1 MKDIKQHFDVP
12 RETIQQLE
20 KFVDLLLTSNKSMNL
35 IGKSTEADVWSRHVL
50 DSLQILKVI
59 GRKSILDIGTGA
71 GFPGVVVSIVGGN
84 QTFLVEKSP
93 KKCAFLRRVKKE
105 IEGSFEI
112 INQEIEGVNIKN
124 IDVITCRGFASI
136 KKILQLISNT
146 KLHPKEFVLLKGRSY
161 KAELE
166 EAKASGWNFDVQSMQ
181 SLTSEESVVLTLSN
195 MSNISK
201 NE

>member
-1 MKDIKQHFDVP
+1 MKDIKNHFDVS
-12 RETIQQLE
+12 RETLQRLE
-20 KFVDLLLTSNKSMNL
+20 KFVDLVLTANQSMNL
-35 IGKSTEADVWSRHVL
+35 IGKSTEADIWSRHVL

-59 GRKSILDIGTGA
+59 GNKSILDIGTGA

-93 KKCAFLRRVKKE
+93 KKCAFLRRVKAE
-105 IEGSFEI
+105 IEGNFEI
-112 INQEIEGVNIKN
+112 INQEIEDVHIEN

-136 KKILQLISNT
+136 KKTLELISNT
-146 KLHPKEFVLLKGRSY
+146 KLNPKEFVLLKGRSY

-166 EAKASGWNFDVQSMQ
+166 EANTSGWNFDVQSMQ

-195 MSNISK
+195 ISR